1 MNPLFKL
8 FLLVPILFLLA
19 GCWDHK
25 EIERKSY
32 VIGIGLDKGKEQGT
46 LEITYLIGNP
56 EVGSQQSG
64 GSSMEEPSELVTVNV
79 TDYISAR
86 NIANSVIARE
96 ISYDLLRVI
105 LVSEELASDK
115 DFLRFIYGTVKDRE
129 IKRSTQLVVTKEKVG
144 DYLKKNKPK
153 METRPH
159 KYYEYMIDRG
169 IETGMIPDSE
179 LHIFFR
185 VTEEDAKVF
194 LSAYTSSETTEEEK
208 QGPTQDEFYAG
219 QLEVKGETNRTEFFG
234 SAVFLEGRMVGKL
247 NGEENRLVMLL
258 NEFSEISDII
268 TTFQDPFHE
277 QYHLS
282 ARITT
287 HKEKKVKMVLNK
299 RHPKIRVTLPLR
311 VEILSDPSMTNYAEK
326 KKETAQL
333 EDYIESSMETKI
345 ADLVERTQKEFK
357 AEPFGWSLYARKEF
371 KTLKEYMTFDWMKTY
386 PEIDIGVKVDVEFGE
401 FGRQPKI
408 PGFKGVR
415 D

>member
-1 MNPLFKL
+1 MKPLFKVL
-8 FLLVPILFLLA
+8 LLVPFLFLLA
-19 GCWDHK
+19 GCWDLK
-25 EIERKSY
+25 EIEQKAY
-32 VIGIGLDKGKEQGT
+32 VIGIGLDKGKEEGT
-46 LEITYLIGNP
+46 LEISYLIGNP

-64 GSSMEEPSELVTVNV
+64 GSSMEQPSELITINV
-79 TDYISAR
+79 ADYISAR

-169 IETGMIPDSE
+169 IETGIIPDSE

-185 VTEEDAKVF
+185 VTEEDAKLF
-194 LSAYTSSETTEEEK
+194 LSAYTTADAAREEK
-208 QGPTQDEFYAG
+208 QGPAQDEFYAG
-219 QLEVKGETNRTEFFG
+219 ELEVKGETNRTEFFG
-234 SAVFLEGRMVGKL
+234 SAVFLEGRMIGKL
-247 NGEENRLVMLL
+247 NGEENRLAMML
-258 NEFSEISDII
+258 NEFSDISDII
-268 TTFQDPFHE
+268 TTFPDPFHDKY
-277 QYHLS
+277 QLS
-282 ARITT
+282 ARLIPQQ
-287 HKEKKVKMVLNK
+287 EKKIKMDLNK
-299 RHPKIRVTLPLR
+299 KHPKIRVTLPLK
-311 VEILSDPSMTNYAEK
+311 VEILSDPSMTNYAGK
-326 KKETAQL
+326 KKETDQL
-333 EDYIESSMETKI
+333 EEYIESTIEEKI
-345 ADLVERTQKEFK
+345 ANLVERTQTEFK

-371 KTLKEYMTFDWMKTY
+371 KTLKEYMAFDWMKTY
-386 PEIDIGVKVDVEFGE
+386 PEIDIAVKVEVDFNE